1 MYKKFYLKSLLL
13 LLALIVG
20 NGSVWADTY
29 EIIFK
34 SATSDSNT
42 DLGANPSVTDVVDT
56 GTGYVASFSNCKKM
70 YVGVQGIKLGS
81 SSATGSMNFT
91 LESNYQQN
99 IKSITVVSAKYG
111 SDSGMLT
118 LYSGTTLLSYSITPG
133 IDYTHTFNTPT
144 TVTSLKLNTTSKRA
158 YITKIILTTEDGGT
172 TPSLSVNPSSIAFGD
187 NAINGSYEESFSV
200 SFANLTQDLSVSV
213 GSGLTD
219 VTVSPATI
227 SHDAASPQTVTVTYA
242 PTVAGNISG
251 DITINNTT
259 DEVSQTVAVTG
270 SAYDPANVDTYEPF
284 TGALVEGDYIIYG
297 NSGAMQNTL
306 NNGPRF
312 NNEAVTV
319 TDDAIT
325 NPSASII
332 WHIAPNGD
340 YWTMY
345 NAAVGKYAGGTTSKN
360 QGALLDEVTDHAKW
374 KIYYQDSNWT
384 IENYGRSQGSDP
396 NNKYLRQNSTNG
408 WATYGSGTGSAPTLY
423 KKVVTNQVASP
434 AFNPAAGTYTSAQS
448 VTISTETEGATI
460 YYTTDGTA
468 PTTES
473 TEYTT
478 AVTVDQTMT
487 IKAIAVKDDM
497 NDSEVASASY
507 TILGH
512 AGTAADPFTVA
523 DAIAATP
530 TTNNVYISGIVSSF
544 YNTSIVGDEDNY
556 RYYISDDGTTTTQL
570 LVYKGKG
577 LNQATFTNAEDLLVG
592 DEVVIYGRLTTYN
605 NASEVA
611 SGNYIVS
618 LNRPVSTDP
627 VINADANV
635 TLEHDATS
643 GVIAYTITNP
653 SENVSLTATTDAD
666 WISNIAVGETSVT
679 FTTTANEGNEDRSAT
694 FTLSYTGAQDKTV
707 TVTQGHYVVDYA
719 TLPFTFNSGISA
731 IANTAGLTQS
741 GLGSDY
747 ANAPLLKFDSTGD
760 YIILK
765 IDETPGT
772 LTFDIKGNGFSGGTF
787 KVQTSADGST
797 YSDLATYTEFETNTQ
812 SESFDNLSANV
823 RYIKWVYTEKAS
835 GNVGL
840 GNISLT
846 AYTPTVKYYLAGSWG
861 ENDYGWGEGME
872 QLTNNGDGSY
882 SINKN
887 LANGTTFKIVKVD
900 ETATPTTTTW
910 YGGGTN
916 DDTYGI
922 HSGWY
927 KNISLVAGNDG
938 KDFKIEGTCDD
949 HFTFTVDTTN
959 MKLTV
964 TGWHVPVTKY
974 YLAGSWTD
982 GWSLSGMV
990 ELTEHDGLYT
1000 GSKNFEGNTLFK
1012 FVKTVDGN
1020 ITEWYGPTSSG
1031 NYGVHSGHC
1040 TDIALSTNSGDSN
1053 FIIEPQGSYSF
1064 SLDIEGMKF
1073 SVSGWPITADGN
1085 MFVKVTSG
1093 EDFTDGAYLIVYEDG
1108 NLAFDGSLTTSTSTA
1123 LSGSG
1128 NHIAVDIVNNA
1139 IVADATT
1146 KASLFY
1152 IQGNTIK
1159 SASGY
1164 YIGRTSDSNGMDVD
1178 DETVYTNTISI
1189 DNDNNVV
1196 IKSSGNA
1203 YLRYNTSGNGMF
1215 RYYKS
1220 GTYTQQKDIQLYKLV
1235 TLPAVTFSE
1244 NAEDNSVIAANELL
1258 VVNATLER
1266 TLSNTYW
1273 STFSVPFDVD
1283 AAQVAEVLGENVG
1296 LREFDGS
1303 EGTVI
1308 KFKATTAITAG
1319 HAYLVKPETAVTNPV
1334 FNGVT
1339 VVNTTGIPDSD
1350 DRGYGFVGA
1359 VIKKTLKTDQTELFL
1374 GTDAKFYYPEADK
1387 ATMKG
1392 LRGYFVVPE
1401 GTETSKLSV
1410 DVEGSGI
1417 ATSINSMNI
1426 EGMGDGNIYNLNGQR
1441 VNAPQKGLYIVNGK
1455 KVIIK

>member
-1 MYKKFYLKSLLL
+1 MM
-13 LLALIVG
+13 LIG
-20 NGSVWADTY
+20 AGSVWATDVQYTLTITASDFNTASYAANNNEKTSNAVCTTDASKTY
-29 EIIFK
+29 EVKWTSNQVMKNGDNMQWQK
-34 SATSDSNT
+34 SNGYIYNST
-42 DLGANPSVTDVVDT
+42 DLGTINSVTV
-56 GTGYVASFSNCKKM
+56 
-70 YVGVQGIKLGS
+70 S
-81 SSATGSMNFT
+81 SSAGTFT
-91 LESNYQQN
+91 
-99 IKSITVVSAKYG
+99 TFYG
-111 SDSGMLT
+111 TSEHPT
-118 LYSGTTLLSYSITPG
+118 SGTTVG
-133 IDYTHTFNTPT
+133 NGFFT
-144 TVTSLKLNTTSKRA
+144 TKVGSATGTTSKIV
-158 YITKIILTTEDGGT
+158 ITFTISESGT
-172 TPSLSVNPSSIAFGD
+172 PSPSLSVSPASIAFGD
-187 NAINGSYEESFSV
+187 NEINDSYVQTFSV

-259 DEVSQTVAVTG
+259 DEVSKTVAVTG
-270 SAYDPANVDTYEPF
+270 SAYDPANVDTYQLY
-284 TGALVEGDYIIYG
+284 TGNIVEGDYIIYG

-319 TDDAIT
+319 TDNTIT
-325 NPSASII
+325 NPPASII

-345 NAAVGKYAGGTTSKN
+345 NAEVGKYAGGTTSKN
-360 QGALLDEVTDHAKW
+360 QGALLDNAEDNHAKW
-374 KIYYQDSNWT
+374 IVSKLYASYYQF
-384 IENYGRSQGSDP
+384 ENYGRSQDTSDP
-396 NNKYLRQNSTNG
+396 GNKYLRQNTTSG
-408 WATYGSGTGSAPTLY
+408 WATYSTQNGTNPMLY

-927 KNISLVAGNDG
+927 ENISLVAGNDG

-1073 SVSGWPITADGN
+1073 SVGGWPITADGN
-1085 MFVKVTSG
+1085 MFVKVNSTSF
-1093 EDFTDGAYLIVYEDG
+1093 ENGAYLIVSEEA
-1108 NLAFDGSLTTSTSTA
+1108 NVAFNGA
-1123 LSGSG
+1123 LETLDAESNTISVTIT
-1128 NHIAVDIVNNA
+1128 NDA

-1146 KASLFY
+1146 KASLFF
-1152 IQGNTIK
+1152 IQNGTIK
-1159 SASGY
+1159 SASGK
-1164 YIGRTSDSNGMDVD
+1164 YIGQTSDANGMATSSETAYPNSITID
-1178 DETVYTNTISI
+1178 DDGNANII
-1189 DNDNNVV
+1189 A
-1196 IKSSGNA
+1196 SGGA
-1203 YLRYNTSGNGMF
+1203 YLRYNATSGQTRF

-1235 TLPAVTFSE
+1235 TLPMNDIVITSAEWATYVPNLAVTIPE
-1244 NAEDNSVIAANELL
+1244 DVTAYIVTNATSTSVTLSSVASAPANTGLVVNGDEGTYTPTAAETTDDVSGNLL
-1258 VVNATLER
+1258 VV
-1266 TLSNTYW
+1266 S
-1273 STFSVPFDVD
+1273 D
-1283 AAQVAEVLGENVG
+1283 
-1296 LREFDGS
+1296 
-1303 EGTVI
+1303 GTVVGNGNI
-1308 KFKATTAITAG
+1308 YALGNKNGSVGFKK
-1319 HAYLVKPETAVTNPV
+1319 VKS
-1334 FNGVT
+1334 GVT
-1339 VVNTTGIPDSD
+1339 VPAGKPYLTIENTGSKDFFDFSFDEGVATGIESVESI
-1350 DRGYGFVGA
+1350 GF
-1359 VIKKTLKTDQTELFL
+1359 D
-1374 GTDAKFYYPEADK
+1374 
-1387 ATMKG
+1387 M
-1392 LRGYFVVPE
+1392 
-1401 GTETSKLSV
+1401 
-1410 DVEGSGI
+1410 
-1417 ATSINSMNI
+1417 
-1426 EGMGDGNIYNLNGQR
+1426 
-1441 VNAPQKGLYIVNGK
+1441 NAPVYDLQGRQVNPLHKGVFIQNGK
-1455 KVIIK
+1455 KIIVK